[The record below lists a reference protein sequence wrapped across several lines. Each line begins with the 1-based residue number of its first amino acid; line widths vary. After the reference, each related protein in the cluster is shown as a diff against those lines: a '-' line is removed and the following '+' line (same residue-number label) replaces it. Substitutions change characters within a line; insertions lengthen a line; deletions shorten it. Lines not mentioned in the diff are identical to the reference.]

1 LQSATG
7 ADTPA
12 AVADPGSTVVE
23 SSPSVQ
29 TRISSSRSV
38 LIADNVILR
47 RLLSRPRPTKR
58 LMLLGALA
66 LLASGCGGSSSHPTP
81 PGPQAPRRAPLIS
94 MFEAPVQLASAPGP
108 TLDLL
113 RRLGVEYVRVFVR
126 WSSLAPS
133 PAAAAPPAGFNGA
146 SPAAYPAAGWA
157 PYDALVREAARRGMG
172 VMLGV
177 GGPAPQW
184 ATGAGVPS
192 GASGA
197 PGAWKPSAS
206 EFGAFAHAVGAR
218 YSGHYTPAGASS
230 PLPRVSFWSI
240 WNEPNLGVNLAPE
253 AIDNSTVEASPA
265 MYRALAD
272 VGWSA
277 LRQTGHGG
285 DTILIGELAPYGQ
298 SVGNNV
304 PGNFGYM
311 VPLRFVR
318 ALYCVDSSLHPL
330 HGSAAAARGCPITAA
345 ASKRFASEHP
355 VLFQASGYAVHPYP
369 SAALPP
375 NVQIPDEPDFANLAT
390 LPNLEH
396 LLDSVT
402 STYGASKRFPLYSTE
417 YGYFTD
423 PPLSGAPSP
432 PLAAAYLNWAEY
444 ISWHSPRIRSW
455 DQYLLVDPPTGGAS
469 NFVTGLEFANGVP
482 KPSYAAYRMPIY
494 LPVTKAG
501 AGQSLEVW
509 GCVRPAHWVQ
519 HDTGA
524 PQRAQVQ
531 LQTRAGAAFKTVKTV
546 QITDPNGYFDINV
559 PFTSS
564 GSVRVAWSYPRGP
577 TIYSRTVPITVA

>member
-1 LQSATG
+1 L
-7 ADTPA
+7 
-12 AVADPGSTVVE
+12 
-23 SSPSVQ
+23 
-29 TRISSSRSV
+29 

-47 RLLSRPRPTKR
+47 RLRSRPRPTKR
-58 LMLLGALA
+58 LILLGVLA
-66 LLASGCGGSSSHPTP
+66 LVACGCGGSSNHSNV
-81 PGPQAPRRAPLIS
+81 PGPQSPRRASLIS
-94 MFEAPVQLASAPGP
+94 IFEAPLQLATAPGP

-126 WSSLAPS
+126 WSSIAPS

-146 SPAAYPAAGWA
+146 LPAAYPAAGWA
-157 PYDALVREAARRGMG
+157 SYDAIVREATKRGMS

-197 PGAWKPSAS
+197 PGAWKPSPS
-206 EFGAFAHAVGAR
+206 EFGAFAHAVAAR
-218 YSGHYTPAGASS
+218 YTGHYTPAGASS

-253 AIDNSTVEASPA
+253 AVDNSTVETSPA

-285 DTILIGELAPYGQ
+285 DTILIGELAPDGVT
-298 SVGNNV
+298 VGNNV

-318 ALYCVDSSLHPL
+318 ALYCVDLSLHPL
-330 HGSAAAARGCPITAA
+330 RGSAAAARGCPTTAA
-345 ASKRFASEHP
+345 ASKRFASDHP
-355 VLFQASGYAVHPYP
+355 VLFKATGYAVHPYP
-369 SAALPP
+369 SGALAP
-375 NVQIPDEPDFANLAT
+375 NVVVPYEPDYANLAT

-417 YGYFTD
+417 YGYFTN
-423 PPLSGAPSP
+423 PPYAAGAP
-432 PLAAAYLNWAEY
+432 LQVAAAYLNWAEY
-444 ISWHSPRIRSW
+444 ISSRSPRIRSW
-455 DQYLLVDPPTGGAS
+455 DQYLLVDPPTGGPS
-469 NFVTGLEFANGVP
+469 HFVTGLEFANGVQ

-494 LPVTKAG
+494 LPATRASSG
-501 AGQSLEVW
+501 HELEVW
-509 GCVRPAHWVQ
+509 GCVRPARYARL
-519 HDTGA
+519 DTGA
-524 PQRAQVQ
+524 PQRVQ
-531 LQTRAGAAFKTVKTV
+531 IQLRPRAGSAFKTVRTV
-546 QITDPNGYFDINV
+546 TITDPNGYFETNV
-559 PFTSS
+559 RFASS
-564 GSVRVAWSYPRGP
+564 GTVRLAWSYPRGP
-577 TIYSRTVPITVA
+577 TIYSRPVPITVS